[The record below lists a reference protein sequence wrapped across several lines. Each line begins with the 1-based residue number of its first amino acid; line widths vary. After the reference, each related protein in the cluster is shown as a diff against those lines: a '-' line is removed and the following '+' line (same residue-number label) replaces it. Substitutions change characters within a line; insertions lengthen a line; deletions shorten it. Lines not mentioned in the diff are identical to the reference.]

1 MKKFEGKT
9 VVVTGAAVGLGYAA
23 AENLA
28 AMGANLSLIDYNEET
43 LKEAKQKLSQKFP
56 DIKVL
61 AIVADVS
68 DETAVKNYVDQTV
81 EEFGAIDGFYNN
93 AGIEGKQTP
102 MIEYDTEIFKKVI
115 DINLLGVFY
124 GMKYIIPVMIKNGG
138 GKIVNVSSV
147 GGLRGVLNQSAYVA
161 TKHAVAGLTKQAAL
175 EYGSDGI
182 LTNAI
187 APGAIMTPMVEEAFR
202 QVNPDDPQ
210 AAEKEYASRNPTK
223 RLGTPAEVAKV
234 VSFLLSDDNGYLN
247 GQIIAIDGGE
257 ANFYGNEKE

>member
-9 VVVTGAAVGLGYAA
+9 IVITGAAVGLGYAT

-28 AMGANLSLIDYNEET
+28 SMGANLSLIDYNEKA
-43 LKEAKQKLSQKFP
+43 LNEAKQKLLQKFSG
-56 DIKVL
+56 IKVL

-68 DETAVKNYVDQTV
+68 DEAAVKNYVDKTV
-81 EEFGAIDGFYNN
+81 KEFGTIDGFYNN

-102 MIEYDTEIFKKVI
+102 LIEYDTSIFKKVI

-147 GGLRGVLNQSAYVA
+147 GGLRGVLNQAAYVA

-202 QVNPDDPQ
+202 QVNPDAPEE
-210 AAEKEYASRNPTK
+210 AEKEYARRNPTK

-247 GQIIAIDGGE
+247 GQVVAIDGGE
-257 ANFYGNEKE
+257 ANFYGNEKK